1 MRLLIVFVT
10 PRFITLKKICKKK
23 KKKLI
28 CLADDPGD
36 LERNWKNQ
44 STILLRGE
52 EH

>member
-10 PRFITLKKICKKK
+10 PRFITLKKKAN
-23 KKKLI
+23 LFS
-28 CLADDPGD
+28 DDPGD